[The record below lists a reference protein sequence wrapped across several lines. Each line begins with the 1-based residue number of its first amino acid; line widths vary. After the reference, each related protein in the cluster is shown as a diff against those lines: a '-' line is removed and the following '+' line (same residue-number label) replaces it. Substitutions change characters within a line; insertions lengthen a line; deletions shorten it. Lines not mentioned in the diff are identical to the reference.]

1 MCRRDKA
8 GVPLEPQ
15 TRMRKCAA
23 LLLLLLMAV
32 PPLRGQSAA
41 PVTLVK
47 ATRLLDPRTGN
58 VLAPAAVLI
67 EGDKVKQAG
76 PSAQLTAPA
85 GSKIID
91 LGAATS
97 LPGLIDSHT
106 HLFLDIIV
114 PPEPEQQRHYNGL
127 FAPGMVLAIIESP
140 SKRVL
145 MGAQLAREDLDR
157 GITTVRN
164 LGHSGVDGDT
174 ELRDAINAC
183 RVPGPRILASG
194 RKLITRGSYVQNL
207 NPALADAILRQE
219 FLLIDGA
226 DQARQAVRRNAFQNV
241 DVIKVTADENLTVA
255 ELTAVTEEA
264 HREHLKVAVHAVDG
278 RSIQTAIDARA
289 DSIEHGNEATDE
301 QVEQMRDKGIFLD
314 MTPTF
319 DDFFYLKVTEPSIVI
334 SPASRADAVSRN
346 RRRKQQYDQLVQR
359 VLKSGVKFAAGSD
372 MCWFYPGK
380 SRGQASV
387 GTLIKLRDAG
397 MPPLDVIRAIT
408 LSAAEMLG
416 WQDRIGTIEPGKFAD
431 LIAVAGDPVG
441 DVTELEHVR
450 FVMKGGD
457 VIRNSVAP
465 PRQVLNGATR

>member
-1 MCRRDKA
+1 
-8 GVPLEPQ
+8 
-15 TRMRKCAA
+15 MRKCAA

-47 ATRLLDPRTGN
+47 AARLLDPRTGN

-67 EGDKVKQAG
+67 EGDKVKQVG
-76 PSAQLTAPA
+76 PSARLTAPA

-91 LGAATS
+91 LGAATL

-114 PPEPEQQRHYNGL
+114 PPELEQQRHYNGL

-145 MGAQLAREDLDR
+145 MGAQLAREDLDI

-194 RKLITRGSYVQNL
+194 RKLITRGSYVQN
-207 NPALADAILRQE
+207 
-219 FLLIDGA
+219 FLLI
-226 DQARQAVRRNAFQNV
+226 
-241 DVIKVTADENLTVA
+241 
-255 ELTAVTEEA
+255 
-264 HREHLKVAVHAVDG
+264 
-278 RSIQTAIDARA
+278 
-289 DSIEHGNEATDE
+289 DE

-334 SPASRADAVSRN
+334 SPASSADAVSRN
-346 RRRKQQYDQLVQR
+346 RRRKQQLRFCPDVVDQLCCFR
-359 VLKSGVKFAAGSD
+359 AEPCPPDRRSKSCRRHAAEGHLLCHAKAWAGSAAAASD
-372 MCWFYPGK
+372 QSRSEIVGSGSGAACGDRNPHAHAGSARLWGK
-380 SRGQASV
+380 RNA
-387 GTLIKLRDAG
+387 
-397 MPPLDVIRAIT
+397 
-408 LSAAEMLG
+408 LG
-416 WQDRIGTIEPGKFAD
+416 ET
-431 LIAVAGDPVG
+431 
-441 DVTELEHVR
+441 H
-450 FVMKGGD
+450 
-457 VIRNSVAP
+457 
-465 PRQVLNGATR
+465 

>member
-1 MCRRDKA
+1 MRRRVEV
-8 GVPLEPQ
+8 GVPHEPQ
-15 TRMRKCAA
+15 NRMRACAA
-23 LLLLLLMAV
+23 LLVLLFVAQVATLQ
-32 PPLRGQSAA
+32 LRGQSTAS
-41 PVTLVK
+41 VTLVK
-47 ATRLLDPRTGN
+47 AARLLDPRTGN

-67 EGDKVKQAG
+67 EGDKVKQVG

-85 GSKIID
+85 GSRIIY
-91 LGAATS
+91 LAAETL

-114 PPEPEQQRHYNGL
+114 PPELEQHRHYNGL

-145 MGAQLAREDLDR
+145 MGAQLAREDLDS

-207 NPALADAILRQE
+207 NPALADAILQQE

-264 HREHLKVAVHAVDG
+264 HREHL
-278 RSIQTAIDARA
+278 
-289 DSIEHGNEATDE
+289 
-301 QVEQMRDKGIFLD
+301 
-314 MTPTF
+314 
-319 DDFFYLKVTEPSIVI
+319 
-334 SPASRADAVSRN
+334 
-346 RRRKQQYDQLVQR
+346 
-359 VLKSGVKFAAGSD
+359 
-372 MCWFYPGK
+372 
-380 SRGQASV
+380 
-387 GTLIKLRDAG
+387 
-397 MPPLDVIRAIT
+397 
-408 LSAAEMLG
+408 
-416 WQDRIGTIEPGKFAD
+416 
-431 LIAVAGDPVG
+431 
-441 DVTELEHVR
+441 
-450 FVMKGGD
+450 
-457 VIRNSVAP
+457 
-465 PRQVLNGATR
+465 